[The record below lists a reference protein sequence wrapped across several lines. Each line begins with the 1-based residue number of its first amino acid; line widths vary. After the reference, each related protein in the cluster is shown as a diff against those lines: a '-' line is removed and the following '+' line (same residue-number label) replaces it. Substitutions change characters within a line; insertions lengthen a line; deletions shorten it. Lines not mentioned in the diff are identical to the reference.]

1 MARKGFYEEL
11 LKAQELKDLT
21 VKMVAHANYVMDSDD
36 VDQERKDAMTHKL
49 LPKIIDKALPTEI
62 TGENGEAIQ
71 ISIQVAKEIA
81 EKQELYAASHNPE
94 GDSQGQ
100 SQV

>member
-21 VKMVAHANYVMDSDD
+21 IKMVAHANYVMNSDQ
-36 VDQERKDAMTHKL
+36 VDQARKDAMTHKL
-49 LPKIIDKALPTEI
+49 LPKIIDKALPTQL
-62 TGENGEAIQ
+62 TGEGGEAIK

-81 EKQELYAASHNPE
+81 ETEELYNDPPQDT
-94 GDSQGQ
+94 GRDS
-100 SQV
+100 

>member
-21 VKMVAHANYVMDSDD
+21 IKMVAHANYVMNSDQ
-36 VDQERKDAMTHKL
+36 VDQSRKDAMTHKL
-49 LPKIIDKALPTEI
+49 LPKIIDKALPTQL
-62 TGENGEAIQ
+62 TGEGGEAIK

-81 EKQELYAASHNPE
+81 ESEELYNDPPQDT
-94 GDSQGQ
+94 GRDS
-100 SQV
+100 